1 MFADAKA
8 GAVFPFHL
16 LLAMASADYNVA
28 RIMYKGMPA
37 FHEAIYVETSEA
49 GGVLFHVVGSPQQG
63 FKYEKKAT
71 SRPENSKSFY
81 KRFPQ
86 GKVAPNKLDA
96 LTRVCEGVPPP
107 QNVVV
112 EGVTMQ
118 KDCRHWVAD
127 TLKKLKQDRIVV

>member
-1 MFADAKA
+1 MLADTKA
-8 GAVFPFHL
+8 GAARPFHL
-16 LLAMASADYNVA
+16 LMASADYKVA

-49 GGVLFHVVGSPQQG
+49 GGVLFHVVGSPQEG

-71 SRPENSKSFY
+71 SRPEQSKSFY
-81 KRFPQ
+81 KRFPL

-107 QNVVV
+107 ENVVV
-112 EGVTMQ
+112 EGVTLK
-118 KDCRHWVAD
+118 KDCRHWIQAVM
-127 TLKKLKQDRIVV
+127 KKLKDDGILVQ